1 MFTTVFDSKMLLIKK
16 KIKKTND
23 LKNNTITLRQL

>member
-16 KIKKTND
+16 KIKKTNE